1 MTANTTNKNT
11 VRFFDSWG
19 RLWQTCTPNCV
30 GVQNFGPTGY
40 AFEIE
45 CAPEIPKEMTQWAFY
60 KLSDRVL
67 RSQDEFGFDLL
78 LGEV

>member
-1 MTANTTNKNT
+1 MTATDTTT
-11 VRFFDSWG
+11 TTAPVRFFDDWG

-45 CAPEIPKEMTQWAFY
+45 SAPEIPKGMTQWAFY
-60 KLSDRVL
+60 KLADLVV
-67 RSQDEFGFDLL
+67 RSEDE
-78 LGEV
+78 LGWGA